1 MLRIERRGPGAN
13 VGQGAEK
20 KIGPNSPCPCGSKR
34 KFRYCHGKKFP
45 PRENVSSITL
55 DRKNNRAIFV
65 TKDVLVNQLYRDGP
79 AIAASFDKLAKED
92 IRQISSVMADA
103 LGLVFRHIRLG
114 EEDYK
119 ATCAAL
125 LSSALSTFIASIE
138 VARHGHRR
146 PYGSIARGIVEVLST
161 VIHIATEEGAL
172 ERFHEDK
179 LQSTKSISVAKRA
192 FPPFGPL
199 YGMLSNHF
207 VHINKSHGM
216 FEPTVKFT
224 KHEEP
229 FQFII
234 STMKAHIWLI
244 YVVAELAFHESLK
257 ERRYWKPVSANEL
270 SYDPSD
276 EEKAW
281 QAEFLGVDEK
291 DLSEE
296 QGK

>member
-1 MLRIERRGPGAN
+1 M
-13 VGQGAEK
+13 VD
-20 KIGPNSPCPCGSKR
+20 
-34 KFRYCHGKKFP
+34 
-45 PRENVSSITL
+45 RENKRTV
-55 DRKNNRAIFV
+55 FV

-79 AIAASFDKLAKED
+79 KIAASFDKLAKED
-92 IRQISSVMADA
+92 IREISSVMGDA
-103 LGLVFRHIRLG
+103 MSLLLRHLGP
-114 EEDYK
+114 EEGYK

-125 LSSALSTFIASIE
+125 IFSALSTFVASIE

-172 ERFHEDK
+172 AKFHEDK

-224 KHEEP
+224 EREEP

-234 STMKAHIWLI
+234 STMRAHVWLI
-244 YVVAELAFHESLK
+244 YVVAELAFHEDLE
-257 ERRYWKPVSANEL
+257 ERRYWKSVSANEL
-270 SYDPSD
+270 HYDPSD
-276 EEKAW
+276 EERVW
-281 QAEFLGVDEK
+281 QAKFLGVNEK
-291 DLSEE
+291 DLNED
-296 QGK
+296 QQ